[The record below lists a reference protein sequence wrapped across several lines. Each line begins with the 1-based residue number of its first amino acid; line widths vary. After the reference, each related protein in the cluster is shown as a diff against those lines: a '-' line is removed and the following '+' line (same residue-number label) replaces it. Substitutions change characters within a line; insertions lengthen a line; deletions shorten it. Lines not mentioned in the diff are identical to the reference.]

1 MKPEI
6 VAAADCTD
14 YIQAE
19 LTDREELIDP
29 IGTLRTVYPNILQI
43 LLSKNGEKTGG
54 EYKAGQEE
62 RRKDIPELFREFYGL
77 VRGEEPDGRRMELIR
92 EAAKEAEAE
101 DHET

>member
-1 MKPEI
+1 M
-6 VAAADCTD
+6 
-14 YIQAE
+14 
-19 LTDREELIDP
+19 
-29 IGTLRTVYPNILQI
+29 YPNILQI